1 MKFFNE
7 LKVSLEE
14 AVELT
19 HLEDLEDYYL
29 AADISARITRG
40 EESTHSTNEV
50 RAALGL
56 DD

>member
-19 HLEDLEDYYL
+19 HLEDYYL